1 MDQIKIG
8 KFIAE
13 LRKEKK
19 LTQEELAV
27 LLGVSN
33 KSVSRWE
40 NGKNLPDAALYQPLC
55 HALGISLTELLSGE
69 CIAAENMTGR
79 AEESL
84 LSMLECA
91 KQKIRSVNK
100 RFLTALA
107 VCVLLAAGLFVT
119 LDKTVFAPGAWHE
132 GDVSQWQS
140 FFPPKTAYR
149 LALNDEN
156 KPVFVDPAKA
166 IREARRDYAE
176 AIRAVR
182 KDNHLLPLPL
192 CRLYY
197 HPYGMF
203 GWQTDTGDE
212 LLNAQC
218 RRLSKFVGIY
228 KNSFDSIYVL

>member
-100 RFLTALA
+100 RFLAALA

-166 IREARRDYAE
+166 IGQCERIITCCHCRCADSTTTHTECSAGRRTPEMNCSMRNAGNFQNSSAYMKTVSTA
-176 AIRAVR
+176 
-182 KDNHLLPLPL
+182 
-192 CRLYY
+192 Y
-197 HPYGMF
+197 MF
-203 GWQTDTGDE
+203 CKKSE
-212 LLNAQC
+212 L
-218 RRLSKFVGIY
+218 
-228 KNSFDSIYVL
+228 

>member
-1 MDQIKIG
+1 M
-8 KFIAE
+8 
-13 LRKEKK
+13 
-19 LTQEELAV
+19 
-27 LLGVSN
+27 
-33 KSVSRWE
+33 
-40 NGKNLPDAALYQPLC
+40 
-55 HALGISLTELLSGE
+55 
-69 CIAAENMTGR
+69 
-79 AEESL
+79 
-84 LSMLECA
+84 
-91 KQKIRSVNK
+91 
-100 RFLTALA
+100 
-107 VCVLLAAGLFVT
+107 T

-228 KNSFDSIYVL
+228 ENSFDSIYVL